1 MQFEKVLFAY
11 LIVINIVTFILYGI
25 DKSRARNHA
34 WRIPEH
40 TLLGMAAL
48 GGSVGALVGMGYFH
62 HKTRHRKFTATVPS
76 FLVVHI
82 ILLILI
88 LAKPV
93 AASADYKVSDTSRKV
108 YDYAGLMTE
117 EEENS
122 LETYAGQLSAEYG
135 VDFVVV
141 TITENNRVSAQDF
154 ADRFF
159 DDNYFGQK
167 SGKREYGK
175 GDGMLFL
182 IDMQNRDI
190 ALSTAGLLHRAM
202 GDEEVNHLLDDA
214 VGYMRS
220 ESYYEA
226 CKSALKNSAR
236 SADGYLSSRNVISIV
251 IPAVLAGLLTAVTL
265 GVLVSFSK
273 KSKPATEA
281 GRFIVPDSLNI
292 RYQSEIM
299 TGTYTSVTPIP
310 KSTQSGGGGG
320 GGGSHTSSGG
330 ASHGGGS
337 RGF

>member
-1 MQFEKVLFAY
+1 MRFEKVLFVY
-11 LIVINIVTFILYGI
+11 LIVINMITFIIYGI
-25 DKSRARNHA
+25 DKRRARNHA

-40 TLLGMAAL
+40 TLLSMAAL
-48 GGSVGALVGMGYFH
+48 GGSVGALAGMGYFH
-62 HKTRHRKFTATVPS
+62 HKTRHRKFTAGVPS
-76 FLVVHI
+76 FLAVHI

-88 LAKPV
+88 LAEPV
-93 AASADYKVSDTSRKV
+93 SASANYKVTDTSRKV

-117 EEENS
+117 EQGNS
-122 LETYAGQLSAEYG
+122 LETYADRLSERYG

-202 GDEEVNHLLDDA
+202 GDEEVDQLLDDA

-226 CKSALKNSAR
+226 CKSALGNSAG
-236 SADGYLSSRNVISIV
+236 AVDGYISSRNVMSIV
-251 IPAVLAGLLTAVTL
+251 VPVILAALLTAVTL
-265 GVLVSFSK
+265 GILVSFSK

-281 GRFIVPDSLNI
+281 GRFIVPNSLDI
-292 RYQSEIM
+292 RHQNEIR

-310 KSTQSGGGGG
+310 KSTQSGGGG